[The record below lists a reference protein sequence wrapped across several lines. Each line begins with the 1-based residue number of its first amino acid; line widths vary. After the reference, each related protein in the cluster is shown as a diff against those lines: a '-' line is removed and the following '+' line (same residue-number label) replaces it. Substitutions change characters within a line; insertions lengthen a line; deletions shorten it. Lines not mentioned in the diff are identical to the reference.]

1 MDWIVQAEKKY
12 LWSSNWADW
21 TLVRF
26 CLFALGMMTGVL
38 IHKKAK
44 KPVFIVALLAF
55 IGTIIPVAYKYFK
68 VGTSE
73 SSIY

>member
-1 MDWIVQAEKKY
+1 
-12 LWSSNWADW
+12 
-21 TLVRF
+21 
-26 CLFALGMMTGVL
+26 MMTGVL

>member
-1 MDWIVQAEKKY
+1 M
-12 LWSSNWADW
+12 
-21 TLVRF
+21 RF

-55 IGTIIPVAYKYFK
+55 VGTIIPVAYKYFK